1 MHLLLDII
9 MLLLATES
17 ILLDNQLSIRGTL
30 VCVGRQEEE
39 GKKRQEFGDVT
50 LETKYRGAESS
61 GMI

>member
-1 MHLLLDII
+1 